1 MLTVNDIANRLMVS
15 EGTVLNMIR
24 RGDLVAVHVGRQFRV
39 EPQELARFLSENRTK
54 GAA

>member
-1 MLTVNDIANRLMVS
+1 MLTVSEIASRLLVS

-24 RGDLVAVHVGRQFRV
+24 RGDLVAIQVGRQFRV
-39 EPQELARFLSENRTK
+39 EQQEWNRFMAENRTK